1 MVKKACGKARGVR
14 ESASWQVE
22 ITMASRRGIK
32 KMISENVGI
41 SKRKESRTHMQ
52 LDLFF
57 FWHYSSRYTSR
68 KMIFPGA
75 RFFLLAVLVITR

>member
-57 FWHYSSRYTSR
+57 F
-68 KMIFPGA
+68 
-75 RFFLLAVLVITR
+75 LALRQQVFVRAAYVHL